1 MKCQVLAL
9 AIAIVVIGAA
19 DPPRSVAQSDSQ
31 RAQRPAG
38 VSGPPFLPDLVI
50 HKFELL
56 GHPEVKGD
64 HIEVSVAIGIKNQ
77 GRGHVGH
84 FKVGIEY
91 TYANPAASRDTTEPR
106 GPRPELLFGPYYLR
120 FSVGGSSPTW
130 GPMAPGQPGYR
141 KGEIIFPPTVRG
153 VTVLIRAIADPCS
166 GGLDIVINGVQHCNV
181 IESNETNNTSAQVSV
196 SLP

>member
-19 DPPRSVAQSDSQ
+19 DPPRSVAQSDNQ

-38 VSGPPFLPDLVI
+38 VSGPPFLPDLVVQ
-50 HKFELL
+50 KFE
-56 GHPEVKGD
+56 PEGARIVGD
-64 HIEVSVAIGIKNQ
+64 HVEVPVALGVKNQ

-120 FSVGGSSPTW
+120 FTVGGSSPTW
-130 GPMAPGQPGYR
+130 GSMAPGQVGYR

-166 GGLDIVINGVQHCNV
+166 WGLDIVINGVQHCNV